1 MIKLWPYIAI
11 FAFGIIGG
19 FILHWYIVR
28 NRISSTTIKGKIKQK
43 RNSDSSL
50 DVKNIISDSTPK
62 PNRKLNREAKKAAR
76 KLKNQKL

>member
-1 MIKLWPYIAI
+1 MINIWPYIAV
-11 FAFGIIGG
+11 FGFGIIGG

-50 DVKNIISDSTPK
+50 DVKNTITNSMPK
-62 PNRKLNREAKKAAR
+62 PNKKLNREARKAAR